1 MWKEFKDF
9 IMTGN
14 VIDFAI
20 GVILAGVI
28 GGVVNGF
35 VSDVVS
41 PIISAIA
48 NVPDMSGVLKFPL
61 TADTVGADGKAVPG
75 ASILLGKWIGS
86 IISLIVTGLVLFM
99 IVKAKN
105 RMNPP
110 APPAPAGPSDND
122 LLVQIRDLL
131 KK

>member
-1 MWKEFKDF
+1 MWKEFKNF

-28 GGVVNGF
+28 GAVVNGF
-35 VSDVVS
+35 VTDIVS

-61 TADTVGADGKAVPG
+61 TADTVGADGKVVPG
-75 ASILLGKWIGS
+75 ASVLLGKWLSS
-86 IISLIVTGLVLFM
+86 IISLVVTGLVLFM

-105 RMNPP
+105 RISPP
-110 APPAPAGPSDND
+110 PPPAGPSDND

>member
-1 MWKEFKDF
+1 MWKEFKNF

-20 GVILAGVI
+20 GVILAGVV

-35 VSDVVS
+35 VTDIMS
-41 PIISAIA
+41 PIVGAIT
-48 NVPDMSGVLKFPL
+48 NVPDLSQAMKIQLSP
-61 TADTVGADGKAVPG
+61 DTVGADGKAVPG
-75 ASILLGKWIGS
+75 ATILLGKWLGS
-86 IISLIVTGLVLFM
+86 ILSLLITGLVLFM

-105 RMNPP
+105 KVSPP
-110 APPAPAGPSDND
+110 APPAPAGPSDNE
-122 LLVQIRDLL
+122 LLMQIRDAL

>member
-1 MWKEFKDF
+1 MWKEFKNF

-20 GVILAGVI
+20 AVILAGVV

-35 VSDVVS
+35 VSDIAS
-41 PIISAIA
+41 PIIGAVSK
-48 NVPDMSGVLKFPL
+48 VPDLSQSMKIQL
-61 TADTVGADGKAVPG
+61 TDNTMGADGKEIPG
-75 ASILLGKWIGS
+75 ATIMFGKWIASILNL
-86 IISLIVTGLVLFM
+86 LITGLVLFL

-105 RMNPP
+105 RISPPP
-110 APPAPAGPSDND
+110 APAPAGPSDLD
-122 LLVQIRDLL
+122 LLAEIRDLL